1 MLCGTCKRLALCAD
15 ASAAM
20 LCLVATPHSLM
31 SPCRDGLE
39 RVEVDNAATVQQL
52 KQKISNTLN
61 IPAEDIVLSKDS
73 KLVRLPGP

>member
-1 MLCGTCKRLALCAD
+1 
-15 ASAAM
+15 
-20 LCLVATPHSLM
+20 M

-73 KLVRLPGP
+73 KLVRLPEP